1 MEEFREDWER
11 EKLLRVGVFMKEVG
25 FNMALSGRLVLE
37 KQVMC
42 AYSPPLGNI
51 NRKDQEGYLW
61 EIV

>member
-1 MEEFREDWER
+1 
-11 EKLLRVGVFMKEVG
+11 MKEVG